1 MNIDEMLDGRAPPA
15 RHVVGWGVRPWLNAA
30 AAFGIMAALFD
41 PAIALAQADA
51 CPNKGG
57 TLTFAR
63 SADVSGWYYQDNN
76 PTIWAWPLVSLALV
90 RNKVDA
96 SGLEGAAAEILGSVA
111 ELEDFH
117 VPPSRGPEVLRRL
130 AAHLG

>member
-1 MNIDEMLDGRAPPA
+1 MNQAGGITMNIDEMPYWRAPP
-15 RHVVGWGVRPWLNAA
+15 VVGRGFRPWLRAA
-30 AAFGIMAALFD
+30 AAFGMMAALFD
-41 PAIALAQADA
+41 PVIALAEAGA
-51 CPNKGG
+51 CPDKGG

-96 SGLEGAAAEILGSVA
+96 SGL
-111 ELEDFH
+111 
-117 VPPSRGPEVLRRL
+117 
-130 AAHLG
+130 